1 MKKTLAL
8 LLLTAC
14 SPLALAAEAF
24 TSPLPELPPNREVA
38 VVEIA
43 VPPGGGTGSPVH
55 RHDAYVYVY
64 VIEGTLELQLEG
76 GDVHRVEAGQIFT
89 EAPDD
94 VHVLTRN
101 VSDTEPA
108 RFVAFMIKEAGAPL
122 SKPVE

>member
-1 MKKTLAL
+1 
-8 LLLTAC
+8 C
-14 SPLALAAEAF
+14 SPLVLAAEAF
-24 TSPLPELPPNREVA
+24 TSPLPELPSNREVA

-43 VPPGGGTGSPVH
+43 VPPGEGTGSPVH

-76 GDVHRVEAGQIFT
+76 GDVHRVEAGQVFT
-89 EAPDD
+89 ETPDD

-122 SKPVE
+122 TKPVE